1 MLRFFHDFYYL
12 FVFPEN
18 GFAVRDLFLH
28 TFSTNKYRIFMARL
42 YLIFFFIFYKS
53 ITWQFFNQ
61 YQIRAAG
68 KKLKIEKKGAGGIW
82 LPIWPKT
89 TDDEWRHVVMV
100 GKIHRNSRLY
110 AHIFRKATEWEI
122 LPPSIVQRA
131 FGAESAF
138 SLSPGFADVDPG
150 QININNCEYRQEPD
164 PLPIPIPIPIANPTA
179 PCLMCSCHAINAA
192 KWQMQNE
199 LHTQVAVESDEWLPW
214 LRLFFFDFCFFFSYV
229 KLFSPPF
236 R

>member
-1 MLRFFHDFYYL
+1 
-12 FVFPEN
+12 
-18 GFAVRDLFLH
+18 
-28 TFSTNKYRIFMARL
+28 
-42 YLIFFFIFYKS
+42 
-53 ITWQFFNQ
+53 
-61 YQIRAAG
+61 
-68 KKLKIEKKGAGGIW
+68 
-82 LPIWPKT
+82 
-89 TDDEWRHVVMV
+89 MV

-164 PLPIPIPIPIANPTA
+164 PLPIPIPIANPTA
-179 PCLMCSCHAINAA
+179 PCLMSSCHAINAA

-214 LRLFFFDFCFFFSYV
+214 LRLFFFDFCFFFSYNFFQIIFQGQIQQKKSQKYYSFIHACV
-229 KLFSPPF
+229 FWAVGVVGETLIFIGLSIFVFPFTFPWEIVSYLMGYKFSF
-236 R
+236 VLCLQN